1 MKREYPPRPIIGVG
15 AVIMRNDQVLLV
27 KRGSEPGKNQWSVP
41 GGLVELG
48 ETVHDTV
55 AREVKEETS
64 LDVEVHGLIDVVNN
78 IVHDEEGRLRFH
90 FVILDFFALRKG
102 GKLQAGSDVREVK
115 WVPLSQ
121 VKELNLT
128 GIFRDL
134 IGFKSTTTQA
144 GSSVVGSG

>member
-1 MKREYPPRPIIGVG
+1 VKREYPPRPIIGVG

-55 AREVKEETS
+55 VREVKEETS

-128 GIFRDL
+128 GIFRDFL
-134 IGFKSTTTQA
+134 EKNQKKMQQFANSTLA
-144 GSSVVGSG
+144 P

>member
-55 AREVKEETS
+55 VREVKEETS
-64 LDVEVHGLIDVVNN
+64 LDVEVHGLIDVVDN

-128 GIFRDL
+128 GIFRDFL
-134 IGFKSTTTQA
+134 ERNQEKMRQFATSTLA
-144 GSSVVGSG
+144 L